1 MKTKSFLSLSVIFL
15 VTFSI
20 LLTIIPDNSFALSAK
35 RLKRDGKEM
44 ERIEKF
50 EGTVKREG
58 DTLLLKSSSGSYIS
72 LKNSPGCK
80 NQDTCSSFIFVDYF
94 RDAGF
99 FLVKG
104 YYWEEIEHIMISKSD
119 GKQYNVHEL
128 PILSP
133 DKRHFITVPDD
144 TNTGYKENGIF
155 IWRIDGTE
163 IILEFS
169 YEPTKI
175 ATYRS
180 KRWKD
185 NRFIELEKWIL
196 PSGGPCPE
204 NAFMIVDV
212 ELKLEADGWKM
223 SEDFSPGSPK
233 CVNGW

>member
-1 MKTKSFLSLSVIFL
+1 MKTKCFFFLSVIFL

-44 ERIEKF
+44 KRIEKF

-58 DTLLLKSSSGSYIS
+58 DTLLLKSKSNTYIS
-72 LKNSPGCK
+72 LKNSPGCE
-80 NQDTCSSFIFVDYF
+80 NQDNCSSFIFVDYF

-99 FLVKG
+99 FLVKA
-104 YYWEEIEHIMISKSD
+104 YYWEEVEHIMISESD
-119 GKQYNVHEL
+119 GKKYNVHEL

-133 DKRHFITVPDD
+133 DKRRLVTVPDD
-144 TNTGYKENGIF
+144 TNTGYIENGIF
-155 IWRIDGTE
+155 IWRVEGTE

-169 YEPTKI
+169 YDPEKI
-175 ATYRS
+175 ATY
-180 KRWKD
+180 KALKWKG
-185 NRFIELEKWIL
+185 NRLIELEKWIL
-196 PSGGPCPE
+196 PSGGPCPKRS
-204 NAFMIVDV
+204 FLIVDV

-223 SEDFSPGSPK
+223 HEGFSPGSPK